1 MPYYYH
7 GPVMPGGRKPTGGK
21 IRVSRGKRKREAGR
35 HPAFTT
41 IGERR
46 LKLVRIRGGG
56 IKLRLISGN
65 EVNVAVGGGV
75 TKRAKILG
83 FIENPSDKTLS
94 RRGIITKG
102 ALVKTDLGIV
112 RITSR
117 AGQHGLLN
125 GVLVRE
131 EVAS

>member
-35 HPAFTT
+35 APAFTT

-46 LKLVRIRGGG
+46 LKFVRIRGGG
-56 IKLRLISGN
+56 VKLRLISGN
-65 EVNVAVGGGV
+65 QVNVALGGGV
-75 TKRAKILG
+75 TKRVKVLG
-83 FIENPSDKTLS
+83 FVENPSDKVLS
-94 RRGIITKG
+94 RRGIITRG
-102 ALVKTDLGIV
+102 ALVKTELGLV

-117 AGQHGLLN
+117 AGQHGILN
-125 GVLVRE
+125 GVIVRE